1 MRVVPHGREQQDA
14 LQCAGDKPSSMMMKG
29 TKEVT
34 WTPTLSWAVSALA
47 RVVSPNISILEDE
60 MLRELRTVK
69 SRKSQGYEPLLLENE
84 REAVADLLQYLES
97 AQFIPKSSSIFL
109 SHKIKTG
116 RRQISSRAR
125 RCRHSRHYPFRT
137 T

>member
-1 MRVVPHGREQQDA
+1 
-14 LQCAGDKPSSMMMKG
+14 MKG
-29 TKEVT
+29 TKEAS
-34 WTPTLSWAVSALA
+34 WTPTLSWVVSALA
-47 RVVSPNISILEDE
+47 RVVSPNIYILEDK
-60 MLRELRTVK
+60 MLRGLRTVK

-116 RRQISSRAR
+116 RRQISLRAR
-125 RCRHSRHYPFRT
+125 RCRHSRHYPFQT
-137 T
+137 I